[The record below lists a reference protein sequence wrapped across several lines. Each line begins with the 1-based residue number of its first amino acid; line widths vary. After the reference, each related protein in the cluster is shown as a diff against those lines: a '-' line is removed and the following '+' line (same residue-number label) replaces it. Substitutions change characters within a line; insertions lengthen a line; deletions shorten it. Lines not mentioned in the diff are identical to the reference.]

1 MKFSNKIYTS
11 KGLLLIP
18 VIVFLAMASAIIYF
32 NIYTCYL
39 LPVDL
44 ECEQQPSGVAIDNL
58 SPRLSWIN
66 QTVMNGEIQ
75 TAYHIQVASSP
86 AKLQAGRADLWD
98 SGKVESS
105 SSYLI
110 KYEGMALSP
119 LSDCYWR
126 VRVWD
131 DNGASSSWS
140 EMGEWHNAIFNQVS
154 WRASWIGAPWDQEQP
169 SEQKSVAPMFRKCF
183 KVDENIV
190 SAHAYIS
197 GLGYYELYINDKR
210 IGDDYFVP
218 ARTEYSRRD
227 SLLGGGGD
235 MRGQASG
242 YRVYY
247 LTYDITKYINS
258 GDNALGVIL
267 GNGFFGSQSQIN
279 VSYGSPRLKCQ
290 VYIKYSDGTSDIIT
304 SDQSWKV
311 DSSPITH
318 NNIYG
323 GESYDA
329 REEQAAWSTTEFD
342 DSSWQSAVVRNAPTG
357 LLMANRTATDKIQES
372 FQPQKIEKIARD
384 RYLVTFSEEISGWV
398 RLKNIT
404 ASRGD
409 SIVIRPLNESQELP
423 VKYIFSDK
431 PLVEFTPRFTWIV
444 FKEVEI
450 ESPVEILPENIS
462 AEAVYSDLEQSGEF
476 SCSNEMLTSIANT
489 WLRTLKDNMR
499 GGIISDSP
507 QREKSPYLGDAHIA
521 MDAAIHNF
529 DMDTFYEKW
538 IADMRDSQDHLS
550 GYMPNSAPYEPSSV
564 GGPAWGAAMN
574 IMPWQHFLHYG
585 DTSIL
590 RDNIDAMAAQLGYM
604 KRWITPQGV
613 MEARLPDSLEVVP
626 MLNMGDWS
634 TPFEK
639 VDDYLVHTFYL
650 WQCADYTAR
659 AANILGDIPLRDSS
673 RMVADTTRS
682 AFIKK
687 YYKADIESFGGGG
700 SNVFALKMGMPDSI
714 YPKVVRAMQRNL
726 LNRNGNLNTGILGT
740 KYLFEVLSD
749 NGLHDMA
756 YIALT
761 KRTFPSFGYWL
772 SLGAT
777 TTWERWDGTG
787 SRNHYMFGGG
797 LVWLYR
803 KLAGVGVL
811 EDGVG
816 YRHILFHPM
825 PVGDITWANY
835 STSTPYGKVSIHWEQ
850 YSDGFIADIE
860 IPVGSRATFV
870 APTTLPLKNAGKSVI
885 YRSSDSATST
895 YTINASGKYRL
906 LFQK

>member
-18 VIVFLAMASAIIYF
+18 VIVFLALVSAIIYF

-39 LPVDL
+39 LPVEL
-44 ECEQQPSGVAIDNL
+44 ECESQSRDVVIDNL
-58 SPRLSWIN
+58 TPRLSWVN
-66 QTVMNGEIQ
+66 QTVMNGEVQ
-75 TAYHIQVASSP
+75 RAYHIQVASSE

-105 SSYLI
+105 NSQLI
-110 KYEGMALSP
+110 KYRGRALSP
-119 LSDCYWR
+119 FSDCYWR

-140 EMGEWHNAIFNQVS
+140 ETAMWHNAIFNSVS
-154 WRASWIGAPWDQEQP
+154 WRASWIGAPWDREQDN
-169 SEQKSVAPMFRKCF
+169 SAPMFRKSF
-183 KVDENIV
+183 KVGADVV

-197 GLGYYELYINDKR
+197 GLGYYELYLNEAR
-210 IGDDYFVP
+210 VGEDYFVP
-218 ARTEYSRRD
+218 ARSDYSRRD
-227 SLLGGGGD
+227 SLAELGHNL
-235 MRGQASG
+235 RSEASG
-242 YRVYY
+242 YSLYY
-247 LTYDITKYINS
+247 MSYDVTKYITT
-258 GDNALGVIL
+258 GDNGVGVIL
-267 GNGFFGSQSQIN
+267 GNGFYNSPSP
-279 VSYGSPRLKCQ
+279 VSVPYGSPRLKCQ
-290 VYIKYSDGTSDIIT
+290 IYIRYSDGTSDMIT
-304 SDQSWKV
+304 SDESWRV
-311 DSSPITH
+311 DRSPIID
-318 NNIYG
+318 NNLYS

-329 REEQAAWSTTEFD
+329 REEQPGWSTAQFD
-342 DSSWQSAVVRNAPTG
+342 DSSWQSVVSREAPVG
-357 LLMANRTATDKIQES
+357 ILRANRTAVDRVQES
-372 FQPQKIEKIARD
+372 FEPQRIERISKD
-384 RYLVTFSEEISGWV
+384 RYRVTFAEEISGWV
-398 RLKNIT
+398 RLRNIT
-404 ASRGD
+404 APQGD
-409 SIVIRPLNESQELP
+409 SIVIRPRNESQELP
-423 VKYIFSDK
+423 IKYIFSDR
-431 PLVEFTPRFTWIV
+431 PLEEFAPRFTWVV
-444 FKEVEI
+444 FSEVEI
-450 ESPVEILPENIS
+450 YSPVEITSDNIS
-462 AEAVYSDLEQSGEF
+462 AEAVYSDLELSGEF
-476 SCSNEMLTSIANT
+476 SCSDAMLTSIADI

-507 QREKSPYLGDAHIA
+507 QREKAPYLGDGHIA
-521 MDAAIHNF
+521 METAMYNY
-529 DMDTFYEKW
+529 DMAQFYDKW
-538 IADMRDSQDHLS
+538 IADMRDAQDLAT
-550 GYMPNSAPYEPSSV
+550 GYIPNSAPYVPSSV

-574 IMPWQHFLHYG
+574 IMPWQHFVHYG
-585 DTSIL
+585 DTAIL
-590 RDNIDAMAAQLGYM
+590 RDNIGAMDRQLNYM
-604 KRWITPQGV
+604 KRWITPKGV
-613 MEARLPDSLEVVP
+613 MEARLPDSLSMIP
-626 MLNMGDWS
+626 MLNMGDWC

-650 WQCADYTAR
+650 WLSADITAK
-659 AANILGDIPLRDSS
+659 AANILGNTALRDSS
-673 RMVADTTRS
+673 LLLASNTRD
-682 AFIKK
+682 AFINN
-687 YYKADIESFGGGG
+687 YYRADEGGFGGGG

-714 YPKVVRAMQRNL
+714 HPKVVRAMQRNL
-726 LNRNGNLNTGILGT
+726 LNRNGNLNTGILGS

-761 KRTFPSFGYWL
+761 KRTYPSFGYWL

-825 PVGDITWANY
+825 PVGDITWADY
-835 STSTPYGKVSIHWEQ
+835 STNTPYGRVSIHWEQ
-850 YSDGFIADIE
+850 HSDGFVAEIE

-870 APTTLPLKNAGKSVI
+870 APTTIPLKNAGKFVR

-895 YTINASGKYRL
+895 YTIDASGKFRL